1 MTASALSNNLPV
13 LPSIWDTAGSNLVEP
28 TIPQF
33 TNGFAD
39 NVDSITAEAYNYL
52 HNASSGLVWLGQLLG
67 LAQPFNPVA
76 GASIVAVPAGGIVTL
91 QDSVSGA
98 TQWYVALANMAIGFT
113 DPSLDPTHWALINFT
128 NLATHIG
135 MYADAG
141 GTSDAI
147 TANYPSVI
155 YPVLGDG
162 FTVTVD
168 IATPNTT
175 TTPTLQ
181 VTLNG
186 SVKTAYQIVKKINN
200 IEYPLAPGDLQG
212 DVDFIF
218 DLPNTK
224 WIAKLPSSGLWQPGD
239 FKIVAGTSAPIGFL
253 ACPTSPTNISRTAYA
268 ALFAAIGTTWGAG
281 DGSTTFG
288 MPYVPTGYTLVQGS
302 SASLTHGALLAHTH
316 QWGVNGQSGVTSGAG
331 NLGAPGTGSWSPTS
345 STGGADNLAA
355 GMGGLVCVK
364 Y

>member
-1 MTASALSNNLPV
+1 M
-13 LPSIWDTAGSNLVEP
+13 
-28 TIPQF
+28 
-33 TNGFAD
+33 
-39 NVDSITAEAYNYL
+39 
-52 HNASSGLVWLGQLLG
+52 
-67 LAQPFNPVA
+67 
-76 GASIVAVPAGGIVTL
+76 
-91 QDSVSGA
+91 
-98 TQWYVALANMAIGFT
+98 
-113 DPSLDPTHWALINFT
+113 
-128 NLATHIG
+128 
-135 MYADAG
+135 
-141 GTSDAI
+141 
-147 TANYPSVI
+147 
-155 YPVLGDG
+155 
-162 FTVTVD
+162 D

-302 SASLTHGALLAHTH
+302 AASLTHGAVISHTH
-316 QWGVNGQSGVTSGAG
+316 TGNINSFNNSTSTSGGGQPCTYGIAG
-331 NLGAPGTGSWSPTS
+331 TINAKIGRASWRER
-345 STGGADNLAA
+345 
-355 GMGGLVCVK
+355 V
-364 Y
+364 